1 MLTHQSFGSYLRL
14 LRFKAGY
21 GLRTFAE
28 AIEMQPSHYFK
39 VERGRTT
46 PPHDLTLL
54 ERIADTLGLS
64 KRSEERVRLFDL
76 AVTHIPRQPAT
87 HLRVSGVQVKHN
99 TVQNILRIKGL
110 VGSGSK
116 EIYAALAGSGI
127 IDGPKESPAAVN
139 AMIQRVQSISR
150 YPIIV
155 SLRASST
162 KKMFPFTAEIQWR
175 GELSEK

>member
-1 MLTHQSFGSYLRL
+1 MTTHQSFGSYLRL

-28 AIEMQPSHYFK
+28 AIEMQPSQLFK
-39 VERGRTT
+39 IERERTT

-54 ERIADTLGLS
+54 EKIAATLGLPEG
-64 KRSEERVRLFDL
+64 SEERVRLFHL
-76 AVTHIPRQPAT
+76 AAAHIPRQPAT
-87 HLRVSGVQVKHN
+87 HLIVSGVQAKHN
-99 TVQNILRIKGL
+99 TIQNILRIKGL

-116 EIYAALAGSGI
+116 EIYAALAGAGI
-127 IDGPKESPAAVN
+127 LDGPKENPAVVN
-139 AMIQRVQSISR
+139 ALIQRVQSISR

-162 KKMFPFTAEIQWR
+162 KKMFPFTAEIRWH
-175 GELSEK
+175 GELSEQ